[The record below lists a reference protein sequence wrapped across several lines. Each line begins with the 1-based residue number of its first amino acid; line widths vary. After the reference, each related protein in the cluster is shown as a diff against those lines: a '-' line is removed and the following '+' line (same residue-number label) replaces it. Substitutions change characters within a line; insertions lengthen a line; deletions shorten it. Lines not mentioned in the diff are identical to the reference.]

1 MKEEEEEEEEEGAE
15 QNGRLSFLRR
25 RNRVLL
31 APAEED
37 SEEEDGED
45 IDEEQMQ
52 RFLSEAILEEEE
64 EEEVDEETGRPRSVE
79 RRCPYCPDHFH
90 NGIGLANHVRGHLNR
105 VGVSYN
111 VRHFISAEEVNAIEK
126 KFSYQKKRKKGQWSS
141 PSACCKA
148 C

>member
-52 RFLSEAILEEEE
+52 RFLSEAILEEE

>member
-1 MKEEEEEEEEEGAE
+1 MKEEEEDEDEEEGAE
-15 QNGRLSFLRR
+15 QKGRLSFLRR
-25 RNRVLL
+25 RHRVLL

-37 SEEEDGED
+37 SEEEGGED

-52 RFLSEAILEEEE
+52 RFLSEAILE

-79 RRCPYCPDHFH
+79 RRCPYCPDRFH

-126 KFSYQKKRKKGQWSS
+126 KFSYQKKRKKGQCSS
-141 PSACCKA
+141 PSGCCEA
-148 C
+148 